1 MVEAIRKV
9 KDTLSPP
16 IVTPWNPR
24 SNRGGGGRGRGG
36 YRGRGGRGGGNRK
49 SFNIKSIGVLKKNPT
64 RHLLNFKKEEK
75 EIGTKLVQVGIMEN
89 ANAHKLPITVFKFRI
104 QIPMIQMYD
113 FADFIPACIV
123 ECRR

>member
-9 KDTLSPP
+9 KETLSPP

-49 SFNIKSIGVLKKNPT
+49 SFNIKSIGILNPT
-64 RHLLNFKKEEK
+64 IHLLNFKKEEK

-89 ANAHKLPITVFKFRI
+89 ANAHKTAYYTVFKFRI
-104 QIPMIQMYD
+104 QIPMIQMSD
-113 FADFIPACIV
+113 DLLPICPISSLSV
-123 ECRR
+123 L